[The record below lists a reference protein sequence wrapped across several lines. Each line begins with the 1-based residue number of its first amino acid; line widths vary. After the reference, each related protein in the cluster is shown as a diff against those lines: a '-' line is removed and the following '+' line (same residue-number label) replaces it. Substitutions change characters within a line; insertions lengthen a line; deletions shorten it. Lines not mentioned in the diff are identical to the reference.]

1 MMADVKGSRRWAAA
15 ALGAL
20 ALAACKPGAE
30 GGFARVPYRDAP
42 VVPRNAHPDPPPVLP
57 GTTVGAPVA
66 RVVARNLPAG
76 VTQAMVDAGQQAFN
90 GGVCVGCHGPNGV
103 GTSTGPALN
112 DAQWIQIRGEFAEIL
127 ATINSGV
134 PAPREFAAPMP
145 ARGGGSFTDEQVRSL
160 AAYVYALSHQGG
172 A

>member
-1 MMADVKGSRRWAAA
+1 MMADVRGGWRMAAA
-15 ALGAL
+15 VMAAL
-20 ALAACKPGAE
+20 ALAACKPGAK
-30 GGFARVPYRDAP
+30 GGFARVSYREAP
-42 VVPRNAHPDPPPVLP
+42 VVPRSSHPDPPPVLP

-66 RVVARNLPAG
+66 KIVARSLPAG

-90 GGVCVGCHGPNGV
+90 SGVCVGCHGANGV

-112 DAQWIQIRGEFAEIL
+112 DAQWIHIRGEFAEIL
-127 ATINSGV
+127 STINSGV

-145 ARGGGSFTDEQVRSL
+145 ARGGGSFSDEQVRSL